1 LKYFGPVAC
10 SHGAFF
16 ITKGAIMSEA
26 DLYKTI
32 SKVTGEDIERL
43 RRMGFRIKV
52 IKARNKRPE
61 IILDSELEQEVR
73 MK

>member
-1 LKYFGPVAC
+1 
-10 SHGAFF
+10 
-16 ITKGAIMSEA
+16 MSEA
-26 DLYKTI
+26 DLYKTV

-43 RRMGFRIKV
+43 KRMGFRLKV

-61 IILDSELEQEVR
+61 VNLDLELAQDVR

>member
-1 LKYFGPVAC
+1 
-10 SHGAFF
+10 
-16 ITKGAIMSEA
+16 MSEA

>member
-1 LKYFGPVAC
+1 
-10 SHGAFF
+10 
-16 ITKGAIMSEA
+16 MSEA

-32 SKVTGEDIERL
+32 SKVTGEDIDRL

-73 MK
+73 LK

>member
-1 LKYFGPVAC
+1 MG
-10 SHGAFF
+10 
-16 ITKGAIMSEA
+16 EA

-32 SKVTGEDIERL
+32 SKVTGEDIDRL

-61 IILDSELEQEVR
+61 IILDPELAQEVR

>member
-1 LKYFGPVAC
+1 
-10 SHGAFF
+10 
-16 ITKGAIMSEA
+16 MSES
-26 DLYKTI
+26 DLYKSVAKI
-32 SKVTGEDIERL
+32 TGEDIERL

-61 IILDSELEQEVR
+61 LILDSELEQEIR

>member
-1 LKYFGPVAC
+1 
-10 SHGAFF
+10 
-16 ITKGAIMSEA
+16 MSEA
-26 DLYKTI
+26 DLYKTV

-43 RRMGFRIKV
+43 RRMGIRLKV
-52 IKARNKRPE
+52 VKARNKRPE

>member
-1 LKYFGPVAC
+1 
-10 SHGAFF
+10 
-16 ITKGAIMSEA
+16 MSES
-26 DLYKTI
+26 DLYK
-32 SKVTGEDIERL
+32 SVAKVTGEDIDRL

-52 IKARNKRPE
+52 IKERNKRPV

>member
-1 LKYFGPVAC
+1 
-10 SHGAFF
+10 
-16 ITKGAIMSEA
+16 MSES
-26 DLYKTI
+26 DLYKTV
-32 SKVTGEDIERL
+32 SKVTGEDIDRL

-52 IKARNKRPE
+52 IKERNKRPE

>member
-1 LKYFGPVAC
+1 
-10 SHGAFF
+10 
-16 ITKGAIMSEA
+16 MSEA
-26 DLYKTI
+26 DLYKTV
-32 SKVTGEDIERL
+32 SKVTGEDIDRL

>member
-1 LKYFGPVAC
+1 MAC

-16 ITKGAIMSEA
+16 YYQGVNMSEA
-26 DLYKTI
+26 DLYK
-32 SKVTGEDIERL
+32 SVAKVTGEDIERL

-52 IKARNKRPE
+52 IKERNKKPE
-61 IILDSELEQEVR
+61 INLDSELDQEVQ

>member
-1 LKYFGPVAC
+1 MG
-10 SHGAFF
+10 
-16 ITKGAIMSEA
+16 EA

-32 SKVTGEDIERL
+32 SKVTGEDIDRL

-61 IILDSELEQEVR
+61 IILDSELDREVR
-73 MK
+73 VK

>member
-1 LKYFGPVAC
+1 
-10 SHGAFF
+10 
-16 ITKGAIMSEA
+16 MSES
-26 DLYKTI
+26 DLYKSV

-52 IKARNKRPE
+52 IKARNKKTE
-61 IILDSELEQEVR
+61 MILDSELDQEIR

>member
-1 LKYFGPVAC
+1 
-10 SHGAFF
+10 
-16 ITKGAIMSEA
+16 MSES
-26 DLYKTI
+26 DLYK
-32 SKVTGEDIERL
+32 SVAKVTGEDIERL

-52 IKARNKRPE
+52 IKARNKKPE

>member
-1 LKYFGPVAC
+1 
-10 SHGAFF
+10 
-16 ITKGAIMSEA
+16 MSES
-26 DLYKTI
+26 DLYKSV

-52 IKARNKRPE
+52 VKARNKRPE
-61 IILDSELEQEVR
+61 VNLDLELAQEVR

>member
-1 LKYFGPVAC
+1 
-10 SHGAFF
+10 
-16 ITKGAIMSEA
+16 MSES
-26 DLYKTI
+26 DLYKSV

-52 IKARNKRPE
+52 IKARNKRPK